1 VLAIAADGRAIMPM
15 TVQPILM
22 TVRAANYDR
31 SAGRAANGLSMILPK
46 IGRRRITVLGDVADA
61 RPWHRVRERTLLLG
75 AQIPHRERQPMA
87 DGSSP
92 TQRADEVTCPASAV
106 RVLLLA
112 YQGVLGTVDDLP
124 AVPLVLWTHAD
135 RGLPARL
142 RYLPRPK
149 WLLRLF
155 VVRHL
160 DASLALL
167 ARRYSAGAALGSLSE
182 ADLRDREAVKEFR
195 QSLPPVRQVLCL
207 VLLVVAVLAVA
218 RPLPV
223 LLAKLSHRALFGP
236 FDRWQATI
244 DQLGQGFSTDAG
256 SLDKAIN
263 AVVAGGPGQTATVLY
278 LLALAAYL
286 VLRPFVP
293 AFRLKRMLLN
303 LSADRR
309 TPGPSATSRWNVS
322 QATGIYEQ
330 ERQVFTELGVR
341 RPREVPFDLLV
352 PALAML
358 VPLAIAVSGFNEA
371 ITGSTAADRWLSAVM
386 GTLFLIIVV
395 VRLGW
400 LSRMWR
406 LRRGHF
412 GPCMPFEVA
421 IPTDGRLSVAKVERP
436 VGVRI
441 LVFGLFLLLVGGSE
455 VAAAEPHQ
463 TLPDL
468 LAATLIAA
476 LLCTAPVSYLW
487 WRRVNRELRGV
498 DEPPVRPRSTRR
510 RSATR
515 IRVIVG
521 TLTVVPAFIAVSRR
535 IRRAQ
540 TRAGLP
546 QTLRFGWLLLPALLV
561 HPLLVAY
568 LQYELN
574 KIWTVL
580 GEPLDPWDG
589 SPPAPEADLTPRWPW
604 LRPPRSLRAP
614 HLPGKHHQHERSV
627 LVTGEQTSSRTVAP
641 VGNPEDRS

>member
-1 VLAIAADGRAIMPM
+1 
-15 TVQPILM
+15 
-22 TVRAANYDR
+22 
-31 SAGRAANGLSMILPK
+31 
-46 IGRRRITVLGDVADA
+46 
-61 RPWHRVRERTLLLG
+61 
-75 AQIPHRERQPMA
+75 MA

-92 TQRADEVTCPASAV
+92 MQRADEVTCRPSPVRELLVAYHGLLGAV
-106 RVLLLA
+106 D
-112 YQGVLGTVDDLP
+112 GLP

-182 ADLRDREAVKEFR
+182 TDLRDREAVKEFR
-195 QSLPPVRQVLCL
+195 QSLPPVRQALYFVLP
-207 VLLVVAVLAVA
+207 VVAVLTVA
-218 RPLPV
+218 RPLPA
-223 LLAKLSHRALFGP
+223 LLAKYLRRAAPTGRFESW
-236 FDRWQATI
+236 RATI
-244 DQLGQGFSTDAG
+244 EQLGQGFSTDAG
-256 SLDKAIN
+256 SLDKALN
-263 AVVAGGPGQTATVLY
+263 TLVKGGPGQTATVLFI
-278 LLALAAYL
+278 LALAAYL

-309 TPGPSATSRWNVS
+309 EPRPSATSRWSVS

-358 VPLAIAVSGFNEA
+358 VPLTIAGSGFNEA
-371 ITGSTAADRWLSAVM
+371 ITGPTAADRWLSAMM
-386 GTLFLIIVV
+386 GTLFLTIAV

-400 LSRMWR
+400 LSRTWR
-406 LRRGHF
+406 RRRGRF
-412 GPCMPFEVA
+412 GPRMPFEVG
-421 IPTDGRLSVAKVERP
+421 IPTDSRLSVAKVERP

-441 LVFGLFLLLVGGSE
+441 LVLGLFLLLWGGST
-455 VAAAEPHQ
+455 VAGAEPHE
-463 TLPDL
+463 TLPPL
-468 LAATLIAA
+468 LAVALAVA
-476 LLCTAPVSYLW
+476 LLCTTPLSYLW
-487 WRRVNRELRGV
+487 WRRVNHELRGL
-498 DEPPVRPRSTRR
+498 DEPVRPRSTRR
-510 RSATR
+510 RFVTR
-515 IRVIVG
+515 IGMIVR
-521 TLTVVPAFIAVSRR
+521 TLTVVPAFNALIRR

-546 QTLRFGWLLLPALLV
+546 QTLRFGWLLLPGLLV

-574 KIWTVL
+574 KTWTAL
-580 GEPLDPWDG
+580 GEPLDPWNG
-589 SPPAPEADLTPRWPW
+589 SPPAPQADLTQRPPW
-604 LRPPRSLRAP
+604 LRAPNSPPARHPPSQHP
-614 HLPGKHHQHERSV
+614 QHEPPI
-627 LVTGEQTSSRTVAP
+627 LITG
-641 VGNPEDRS
+641 

>member
-1 VLAIAADGRAIMPM
+1 
-15 TVQPILM
+15 
-22 TVRAANYDR
+22 
-31 SAGRAANGLSMILPK
+31 
-46 IGRRRITVLGDVADA
+46 
-61 RPWHRVRERTLLLG
+61 
-75 AQIPHRERQPMA
+75 MA

-92 TQRADEVTCPASAV
+92 TQRAGEVTCPTSPV
-106 RVLLLA
+106 RELLLA
-112 YQGVLGTVDDLP
+112 YHGVLGVVDALP
-124 AVPLVLWTHAD
+124 AVPFVLWTHAD

-155 VVRHL
+155 VVRHF

-182 ADLRDREAVKEFR
+182 ADLRDREAMKEFR

-223 LLAKLSHRALFGP
+223 LLAKYLRRVPLPGRSESL
-236 FDRWQATI
+236 QATI
-244 DQLGQGFSTDAG
+244 EQLGQGFSTNAG
-256 SLDKAIN
+256 SVDKALN
-263 AVVAGGPGQTATVLY
+263 SLVKGGPGQTAELIFI
-278 LLALAAYL
+278 LALAAYL

-309 TPGPSATSRWNVS
+309 EPWPSATSRWSVS
-322 QATGIYEQ
+322 QSTGIYEQ
-330 ERQVFTELGVR
+330 ERQVFAELGVR
-341 RPREVPFDLLV
+341 RAREVPFDLLV

-358 VPLAIAVSGFNEA
+358 VPLAFAVSGVTEV
-371 ITGSTAADRWLSAVM
+371 ITGSSSAGDRWLSAM
-386 GTLFLIIVV
+386 MATLFLIISV

-400 LSRMWR
+400 LYRMWR
-406 LRRGHF
+406 RRLGRF
-412 GPCMPFEVA
+412 GPCMPFEVG
-421 IPTDGRLSVAKVERP
+421 IPADGRLSVAKVERP

-441 LVFGLFLLLVGGSE
+441 LVFGLFLWLLLVFGSAGADPNE
-455 VAAAEPHQ
+455 
-463 TLPDL
+463 TLPQL
-468 LAATLIAA
+468 QAFMLAAA
-476 LLCTAPVSYLW
+476 LLFTAPVSYLW
-487 WRRVNRELRGV
+487 WRRVNHELRGL
-498 DEPPVRPRSTRR
+498 DEPVRPRSTDR
-510 RSATR
+510 RSGTR
-515 IRVIVG
+515 IGTIVG
-521 TLTVVPAFIAVSRR
+521 TLTVVPAFNALSRR

-580 GEPLDPWDG
+580 GEPLDPWNG
-589 SPPAPEADLTPRWPW
+589 SPPAPEADLPQRLPW
-604 LRPPRSLRAP
+604 LRAPSSPRAP
-614 HLPGKHHQHERSV
+614 HLPE
-627 LVTGEQTSSRTVAP
+627 ESSRP
-641 VGNPEDRS
+641 VDERVQIGWTGFEPRVMP